1 LVISGNA
8 DVFAVITP
16 TEIDGSDLRLSGGT
30 TPRRLAAD
38 EDEESP
44 RSNRFTAKGP
54 AAAAAAE
61 NKTKAAR
68 MSRSPP
74 RRRKQDNAISKDKG
88 SRKSAM
94 TRSPTKK
101 DKEVAYRYDD
111 RSHAILGFLSS
122 RCASSFTHTCCVC
135 RAVCLNVC
143 VRYNLRAP

>member
-1 LVISGNA
+1 MSIDFTINLTFNGNQFDNA

-16 TEIDGSDLRLSGGT
+16 TEIDSDLRLSGGT
-30 TPRRLAAD
+30 TPRRLVAD

-61 NKTKAAR
+61 NKSKTAR

-88 SRKSAM
+88 SRKSVMA
-94 TRSPTKK
+94 RSPTKK
-101 DKEVAYRYDD
+101 DKEVAYRYGD
-111 RSHAILGFLSS
+111 RSRSILRFVSS
-122 RCASSFTHTCCVC
+122 GYACSFAHTCCVC
-135 RAVCLNVC
+135 RAV
-143 VRYNLRAP
+143 

>member
-1 LVISGNA
+1 MSIDFTINLTFNGNQFGNA

-16 TEIDGSDLRLSGGT
+16 TEIDSDLRLSGGT

-44 RSNRFTAKGP
+44 RSNRFSAKGP
-54 AAAAAAE
+54 AATAAAE
-61 NKTKAAR
+61 NKSKTAH

-74 RRRKQDNAISKDKG
+74 RRRKQDNAISKG
-88 SRKSAM
+88 SRKSVM

-111 RSHAILGFLSS
+111 RSRSILRFVSS
-122 RCASSFTHTCCVC
+122 GYACSFAHTCCVC
-135 RAVCLNVC
+135 RAV
-143 VRYNLRAP
+143 